1 MQFMKKINE
10 KRSES
15 SHPLLNDG
23 WGQRTGE
30 GQAWAAWQWVREVA
44 WEGAGSPLIYNVM
57 QTDPPKKT
65 GKQNPTRDINA
76 RTGLDVFLLKLL
88 NPRPFSLSE
97 SPFSPAHARILHSP
111 QESHAPSATL
121 TMRGFSGYRDGE
133 YLIDPPPVWGEAHS
147 LCGINSPRCTRI
159 STQWIDVRS
168 VRFGGWHSM
177 HAKRRRDAVHAV
189 GKGKTSAVSV
199 HNECDAP
206 HAWGG
211 GGGGQLNI
219 RHHCC

>member
-1 MQFMKKINE
+1 MKKINE

-30 GQAWAAWQWVREVA
+30 GAGLGGLAMGARGGVGGRRE
-44 WEGAGSPLIYNVM
+44 
-57 QTDPPKKT
+57 PPDLQCHADRPAKKT

-111 QESHAPSATL
+111 PGIPCPTL
-121 TMRGFSGYRDGE
+121 TMRWFSGYRDCE
-133 YLIDPPPVWGEAHS
+133 YLIDPPPRVGRGAFIVWYQFTALHQDQH
-147 LCGINSPRCTRI
+147 TM
-159 STQWIDVRS
+159 D
-168 VRFGGWHSM
+168 
-177 HAKRRRDAVHAV
+177 
-189 GKGKTSAVSV
+189 
-199 HNECDAP
+199 
-206 HAWGG
+206 
-211 GGGGQLNI
+211 
-219 RHHCC
+219 